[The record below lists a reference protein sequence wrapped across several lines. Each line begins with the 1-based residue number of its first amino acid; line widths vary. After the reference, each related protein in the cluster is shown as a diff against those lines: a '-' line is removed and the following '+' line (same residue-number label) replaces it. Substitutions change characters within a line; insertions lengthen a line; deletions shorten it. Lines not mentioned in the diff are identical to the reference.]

1 MIPLVRLGSIHLK
14 QCFMA
19 NNLTDS
25 DKGNS
30 WMWRVLT
37 AVIVIAI
44 LFYLVKGCNGSD
56 EVTPAADMTT
66 RKVDTIPAVVVPPAR
81 ESLNVKLP
89 DGTELEAYR
98 GGIEDQ
104 LVAFLNDPASQPG
117 KNVWFDFDNLN
128 FKTGSADIT
137 DSSMMQIHNIVAILN
152 AYPKVKIKIG
162 GYTDKTGDSLNN
174 IKLSKSRADAT
185 MAALKS
191 DGANI
196 SQVLGADGYGSQYAK
211 AAADAPD
218 EERQKDRRISV
229 SVRAK

>member
-1 MIPLVRLGSIHLK
+1 MADDLK
-14 QCFMA
+14 
-19 NNLTDS
+19 DS
-25 DKGNS
+25 EKGNS
-30 WMWRVLT
+30 WMRQVLIS
-37 AVIVIAI
+37 VIVSAI

-56 EVTPAADMTT
+56 KVAAVADTT
-66 RKVDTIPAVVVPPAR
+66 TKMVDTTPVVIIPPAR
-81 ESLNVKLP
+81 ESLKVKLP
-89 DGTELEAYR
+89 DGTELDAYR

-104 LVAFLNDPASQPG
+104 LVTFLNDPASVAG

-128 FKTGSADIT
+128 FKTESADIT
-137 DSSMMQIHNIVAILN
+137 DSSMVQIHNIVAILN

-196 SQVLGADGYGSQYAK
+196 SQILGADGYGSQYAK
-211 AAADAPD
+211 AAADTPD
-218 EERQKDRRISV
+218 EERQKDRRISI